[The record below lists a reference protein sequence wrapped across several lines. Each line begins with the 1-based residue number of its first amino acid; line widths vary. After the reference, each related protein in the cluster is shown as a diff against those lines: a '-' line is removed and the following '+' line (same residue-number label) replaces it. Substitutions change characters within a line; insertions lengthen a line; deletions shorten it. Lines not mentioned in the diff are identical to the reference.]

1 MEKFD
6 PEKIASEVEA
16 IENGTEEYFGGLE
29 ELSNTEIVQFV
40 VDAYNNVNG
49 TQGSIQMALRLLA
62 KRGVFID
69 EQGND

>member
-1 MEKFD
+1 MEKFN

-16 IENGTEEYFGGLE
+16 IENHEDFGELE
-29 ELSNTEIVQFV
+29 NLSNTEIVQFV
-40 VDAYNNVNG
+40 VDAYNYVGN
-49 TQGSIQMALRLLA
+49 TQGSISMALRLLA

>member
-1 MEKFD
+1 MEKFN

-16 IENGTEEYFGGLE
+16 IECYENFGELE
-29 ELSNTEIVQFV
+29 NLSNTEIAQFI
-40 VDAYNNVNG
+40 VDAYNNVG
-49 TQGSIQMALRLLA
+49 ETQGSIQMALRLLA